1 MHCCAKLTAQLRPAS
16 PFLLQGTNTQT
27 PVYVT
32 ILSVLT
38 RREEGREGEEEEEE
52 EEEDEDEEEEEEEDE
67 EEEDGLLLLS
77 QQGRYYRSAR
87 GYI

>member
-52 EEEDEDEEEEEEEDE
+52 EEEDE

>member
-1 MHCCAKLTAQLRPAS
+1 MQDTCSSSMHCCAKLTAQLRPAS

-32 ILSVLT
+32 ILSVLI
-38 RREEGREGEEEEEE
+38 RREEGREGEE
-52 EEEDEDEEEEEEEDE
+52 EEEEEEEDE

>member
-32 ILSVLT
+32 ILSVLI
-38 RREEGREGEEEEEE
+38 RREEGREGEE
-52 EEEDEDEEEEEEEDE
+52 EEEEEEEDE

>member
-16 PFLLQGTNTQT
+16 PFLPKGTNTQT

-32 ILSVLT
+32 ILSVLI

-52 EEEDEDEEEEEEEDE
+52 EEEEKEEDE
-67 EEEDGLLLLS
+67 EAEDGLLLLS
-77 QQGRYYRSAR
+77 QQGRYYTSAR

>member
-1 MHCCAKLTAQLRPAS
+1 MQDTCSSSMHCCAKLTAQLRPAS

-32 ILSVLT
+32 ILSVLI

-52 EEEDEDEEEEEEEDE
+52 EEEDEDEE
-67 EEEDGLLLLS
+67 DGLLLLS

-87 GYI
+87 GYT